1 MPNYLLHSLCDSQ
14 VQLARSL
21 QCSIFEKDGELL
33 SCLRRRPLEQLIGA
47 GQSVGS
53 AILSHPFAPAV
64 DGTMVR
70 PEISEFTSLLG
81 GESEVLKEILG
92 RYDVLGGLSA
102 GAVLPDLGK
111 AFWQKVDLD
120 TFATAAIKLALKLE
134 TGSEPTESLKE
145 VSMGYQLMI
154 VG

>member
-1 MPNYLLHSLCDSQ
+1 
-14 VQLARSL
+14 
-21 QCSIFEKDGELL
+21 
-33 SCLRRRPLEQLIGA
+33 LIGA

-70 PEISEFTSLLG
+70 PEISEFTPLLG

-145 VSMGYQLMI
+145 VSMGYQTMI
-154 VG
+154 VRLVRIKYNIDEFPIINAIQKVKFVWNKMA